1 MATNKDLP
9 GIPPVPPSDMDPD
22 FCRVVEKRKESA
34 EKSLKAVQ
42 EELAVYRNSN
52 GNFLADRRNYLLARE
67 RHFLL
72 MLDEIDRVL
81 KKGSVQ

>member
-9 GIPPVPPSDMDPD
+9 GIPPVPPSDMDPVYR
-22 FCRVVEKRKESA
+22 RVVEKRKKSA

-42 EELAVYRNSN
+42 EELAVCGNSN
-52 GNFLADRRNYLLARE
+52 DNFMVDRRNYLLARE

-81 KKGSVQ
+81 KGEK